1 MKKIKIPKFG
11 SKNALFGYFWAKI
24 LKNCYHIWNQHLRI
38 CLVAKFYKK
47 TKIPKF
53 GTKNAVFGFFWPK
66 MFYLDIFQL
75 EFENNYC
82 YILNQHPRIC
92 LIAKFYEKV
101 KIPKFGTKNVLCEY
115 FWAMIYK
122 NYCHTWNQHPR
133 ICLIIKFCKKNQ
145 KHLILGPKM
154 SYLGICGLE
163 LLKTI
168 VIFEISTLK
177 FAKNESL
184 THTVNFGM
192 GSASF

>member
-38 CLVAKFYKK
+38 CLVAAFYKK

-53 GTKNAVFGFFWPK
+53 GTKNAVFGYFWPK

-92 LIAKFYEKV
+92 LI
-101 KIPKFGTKNVLCEY
+101 
-115 FWAMIYK
+115 
-122 NYCHTWNQHPR
+122 
-133 ICLIIKFCKKNQ
+133 IKFCKKTQ
-145 KHLILGPKM
+145 KHLIWGPKM
-154 SYLGICGLE
+154 SYLCIFGLE

-192 GSASF
+192 GSTSF